1 MPAQTAPEITTPDR
15 RVRVFVSS
23 TLQELAA
30 ERQAVRTAVTRLRL
44 TPVMFE
50 LGARPHPPRELY
62 RAYLAQSD
70 VFVGVYW
77 RRYGWVAPG
86 ERVSGLEDEYLLSG
100 DRPKLIYV
108 KSADDREPRLAE
120 LLERVQADDRAAY
133 KVFERAEELTDL
145 VADDLAVLLTERF
158 TRPVR
163 TAPGGLRSARLPVPP
178 TAIVGREAEAA
189 ALRELLVDPGVRL
202 VTLVGPGGIGKTR
215 LALEVATELAEQ
227 EGGGFDGVWFVDLA
241 PVTDPGQ
248 VPVAVAAALG
258 VRPEGSGPVLDLLAD
273 RLQGRRVLLVLDN
286 FEQVLG
292 AGPAVAALLAA
303 CPEVTVLVTSRT
315 VLRLRGER
323 EVPVAPLGTP
333 AGGAAVGAVAG
344 AAAVRLFVARARE
357 VRPDFELTAQNA
369 AAVAELVRRLDGI
382 PLALEL
388 AAAQLRML
396 TPAVLLRRLGDRL
409 DRSLDLAA
417 GPVDLPR
424 RQRTLRATVDWSYSL
439 LGPAERALLAR
450 LSVFAGAWT
459 LEGADAVGGART
471 AAGGDGART
480 AAEAGGDLDVL
491 GTLSSLVAQSLV
503 SADERAVDEP
513 RFRMLDTVRAYA
525 RERLDERGE
534 RAATLRRLADYLCA
548 FAAEA
553 GPLLE
558 GPDNRE
564 WASRVDDELAD
575 LRAMTRWAVSADDAR
590 TAIRLTAPLFTYWW
604 SRGLLAQQSEA
615 AEQVA
620 ALPSAGRLPPDS
632 AALLLWARGML
643 RIARGDLAGAEPL
656 LRRLVA
662 ATAELGDARLRAH
675 ALAGLG
681 LATGVGATGEAR
693 GLLDEAVATF
703 RRIGDRWGLA
713 FALSASGQVALQH
726 GDPAAATALHR
737 EGLAAAER
745 IGNDFL
751 RAQLL
756 DLLGLDAMA
765 TGDLAEA
772 RSRFAAA
779 AELHAGLLD
788 QEGSAY
794 CLGGFAAVA
803 FAQGRAEAAARLI
816 GAAKHAR
823 EVVGAAV
830 WPGMRPLVEA
840 MDAAVRAAVG
850 DAGYVAALG
859 DGARMRLPDALRYAR
874 EVTA

>member
-1 MPAQTAPEITTPDR
+1 MPGENAPEISTPDR

-23 TLQELAA
+23 TLQELAE
-30 ERQAVRTAVTRLRL
+30 ERRAVRTAITRLRL

-70 VFVGVYW
+70 VFVGIYW

-108 KSADDREPRLAE
+108 KNADDREPRLDE

-133 KVFERAEELTDL
+133 KPFDSPDELAELL
-145 VADDLAVLLTERF
+145 ADDLAVLLTERF

-163 TAPGGLRSARLPVPP
+163 AAPGGLRSARLPVPP
-178 TAIVGREAEAA
+178 TAIVGRAAEAA
-189 ALRELLVDPGVRL
+189 ALGELLADPDVRL

-215 LALEVATELAEQ
+215 LALAVATELADRPE
-227 EGGGFDGVWFVDLA
+227 GFDGVWFVDLA
-241 PVTDPGQ
+241 PVTDAEQ

-258 VRPEGSGPVLDLLAD
+258 VRPEGTAPLLDLLAD

-292 AGPAVAALLAA
+292 AAPGLATLLAA

-323 EVPVAPLGTP
+323 EVPLAPLAEA
-333 AGGAAVGAVAG
+333 AGVE
-344 AAAVRLFVARARE
+344 LFVARARE
-357 VRPDFELTAQNA
+357 VRPDFRLTGPTA

-396 TPAVLLRRLGDRL
+396 TPAALLRRLGDRL

-417 GPVDLPR
+417 GPVDLPG
-424 RQRTLRATVDWSYSL
+424 RQRTLRATVEWSHSL
-439 LGPAERALLAR
+439 LGDDERALLAR

-459 LEGADAVGGART
+459 LEGAEAVGAARPE
-471 AAGGDGART
+471 AGKDGA
-480 AAEAGGDLDVL
+480 GDLSVL
-491 GTLSSLVAQSLV
+491 DTLSSLVAQSLV
-503 SADERAVDEP
+503 STDEQAADEP

-525 RERLDERGE
+525 RERLAERGE
-534 RAATLRRLADYLCA
+534 REATLRRLADYLCA
-548 FAAEA
+548 FAVEA

-558 GPDNRE
+558 GPDNRV
-564 WASRVDDELAD
+564 WTARVDDELAD
-575 LRAMTRWAVSADDAR
+575 LRSLTRWAVAADDAEL
-590 TAIRLTAPLFTYWW
+590 AIKLTSPLFTYWW
-604 SRGLLAQQSEA
+604 SRGLLSQQSEA

-620 ALPSAGRLPPDS
+620 ALPSASRLPPAA
-632 AALLLWARGML
+632 AALLLWARGMF

-656 LRRLVA
+656 LRRLDA
-662 ATAELGDARLRAH
+662 ATAELGDVRLRAH

-681 LATGVGATGEAR
+681 LATATDATDEAR
-693 GLLDEAVATF
+693 ELLDDAVATF
-703 RRIGDRWGLA
+703 RRVGDAWGLA
-713 FALSASGQVALQH
+713 FALSTRGQVALQL
-726 GDPAAATALHR
+726 GDPAAAAALHR

-756 DLLGLDAMA
+756 DQLGLDAMA
-765 TGDLAEA
+765 IGDLAEA

-779 AELHAGLLD
+779 AEVHGGLLD

-803 FAQGRAEAAARLI
+803 FAQGRPGPAATLI

-823 EVVGAAV
+823 DVVGAAV

-840 MDAAVRAAVG
+840 MDAAVRAALG
-850 DAGYVAALG
+850 DAGYAAALAE
-859 DGARMRLPDALRYAR
+859 GAAMRLPDALRHAR

>member
-1 MPAQTAPEITTPDR
+1 MPGENAPEISTPDR

-23 TLQELAA
+23 TLQELAE
-30 ERQAVRTAVTRLRL
+30 ERRAVRAAVSRLRL

-70 VFVGVYW
+70 VFVGIYW

-100 DRPKLIYV
+100 DRPKLMYV
-108 KSADDREPRLAE
+108 KNAADREPRLAE
-120 LLERVQADDRAAY
+120 LLDRVQVDDRAAY
-133 KVFERAEELTDL
+133 KPFDGPEELADL

-163 TAPGGLRSARLPVPP
+163 AAPGGLRTARLPVPP

-189 ALRELLVDPGVRL
+189 ALGELLADPEVRL

-215 LALEVATELAEQ
+215 LALAVAAEAADRPD
-227 EGGGFDGVWFVDLA
+227 GFADGVWFVDLA

-258 VRPEGSGPVLDLLAD
+258 VRPEGTAPLLDLLAD

-292 AGPAVAALLAA
+292 AAPGLATLLAA

-323 EVPVAPLGTP
+323 EVPLAPL
-333 AGGAAVGAVAG
+333 AE
-344 AAAVRLFVARARE
+344 AAAVELFVARARE
-357 VRPDFELTAQNA
+357 VRPDFRLTGATA
-369 AAVAELVRRLDGI
+369 AAVGELVRRLDGI

-424 RQRTLRATVDWSYSL
+424 RQRTLRATVEWSHSL
-439 LGPAERALLAR
+439 LGEAERALLAR

-459 LEGADAVGGART
+459 LDGAEAVGAARPE
-471 AAGGDGART
+471 AGGDGA
-480 AAEAGGDLDVL
+480 GDLSVL
-491 GTLSSLVAQSLV
+491 DTLSSLVAQSLV
-503 SADERAVDEP
+503 SADERAADEP

-525 RERLDERGE
+525 RERLAERGE
-534 RAATLRRLADYLCA
+534 REATLRRLAEHLCA
-548 FAAEA
+548 FAVEA
-553 GPLLE
+553 GPRLE

-564 WASRVDDELAD
+564 WAARVDDELAD
-575 LRAMTRWAVSADDAR
+575 VTSLTRWAVAADDAEL
-590 TAIRLTAPLFTYWW
+590 AIRLTAPLFTYWW

-620 ALPSAGRLPPDS
+620 ALPSASRLPADR
-632 AALLLWARGML
+632 AALLLWARGMF

-662 ATAELGDARLRAH
+662 ATAEVGDVRLRAH

-681 LATGVGATGEAR
+681 LAIASDGATEAR
-693 GLLDEAVATF
+693 QLLDDAVATF
-703 RRIGDRWGLA
+703 RRIGDGWGLA
-713 FALSASGQVALQH
+713 FALSPRGQVALQL
-726 GDPAAATALHR
+726 GDAAAAVALHR

-745 IGNDFL
+745 IDNDFL

-779 AELHAGLLD
+779 AEVHERLLD

-803 FAQGRAEAAARLI
+803 FAQGRPAAAATLI

-823 EVVGAAV
+823 DVVGAAV

-840 MDAAVRAAVG
+840 MDAAVRAALG
-850 DAGYVAALG
+850 DSDYAAALAA
-859 DGARMRLPDALRYAR
+859 GAAMRLPDALRHAR

>member
-1 MPAQTAPEITTPDR
+1 MPYAAGMPGEEISTPDR
-15 RVRVFVSS
+15 RVRIFVSS
-23 TLQELAA
+23 TLQELAD
-30 ERQAVRTAVTRLRL
+30 ERRAVRAAIGRLRL

-70 VFVGVYW
+70 VFVGMYW

-100 DRPKLIYV
+100 DRPKLMYV
-108 KSADDREPRLAE
+108 KNAPDREPRLDE
-120 LLERVQADDRAAY
+120 LLTRVQEDDRAAY
-133 KVFERAEELTDL
+133 KPFDSPQELADL

-163 TAPGGLRSARLPVPP
+163 AAPVGLRTARLPVPP

-189 ALRELLVDPGVRL
+189 ALGELLADPEVRL

-215 LALEVATELAEQ
+215 LALAVATEADRAD
-227 EGGGFDGVWFVDLA
+227 GFDGVWFVDLA
-241 PVTDPGQ
+241 PVTDPEQ

-258 VRPEGSGPVLDLLAD
+258 VRPEGTAPLLDLLAD

-292 AGPAVAALLAA
+292 AAPGLATLLAA

-323 EVPVAPLGTP
+323 EVPLAPL
-333 AGGAAVGAVAG
+333 AE
-344 AAAVRLFVARARE
+344 AAAVELFVARARE
-357 VRPDFELTAQNA
+357 VRPDFRLTGSA
-369 AAVAELVRRLDGI
+369 AATVGALVRRLDGI
-382 PLALEL
+382 PLAVEL

-424 RQRTLRATVDWSYSL
+424 RQRTLRATVEWSHSL
-439 LGPAERALLAR
+439 LGDAERALLAR
-450 LSVFAGAWT
+450 LGVFAGAWT
-459 LEGADAVGGART
+459 LDGAEAVGAV
-471 AAGGDGART
+471 D
-480 AAEAGGDLDVL
+480 GDLDVL
-491 GTLSSLVAQSLV
+491 DTLSSLVAQSLV
-503 SADERAVDEP
+503 SADERAADEP

-525 RERLDERGE
+525 RERLAERGE
-534 RAATLRRLADYLCA
+534 REATLRRLAEHLCA

-558 GPDNRE
+558 GPDNRD
-564 WASRVDDELAD
+564 WAARVDDELAD
-575 LRAMTRWAVSADDAR
+575 VTSLTRWAVAADDAEL
-590 TAIRLTAPLFTYWW
+590 AIRLTAPLFTYWW
-604 SRGLLAQQSEA
+604 SRGLLSQQSEA

-620 ALPSAGRLPPDS
+620 ALPSASRLSPGR
-632 AALLLWARGML
+632 AALLLWARGMF
-643 RIARGDLAGAEPL
+643 RIARGELAGAEPL

-662 ATAELGDARLRAH
+662 ATAELGDVRLRAH

-681 LATGVGATGEAR
+681 LAIATDGAAEAR
-693 GLLDEAVATF
+693 QLLDDAVATF
-703 RRIGDRWGLA
+703 RRIGDAWGLA
-713 FALSASGQVALQH
+713 FALSPRGQVALQL
-726 GDPAAATALHR
+726 GDAAAAVALHR

-745 IGNDFL
+745 IDNDFL

-765 TGDLAEA
+765 TGDLAGA
-772 RSRFAAA
+772 RSRFAAS
-779 AELHAGLLD
+779 AEVHERLLD

-803 FAQGRAEAAARLI
+803 FAQGRPGPAATLI

-823 EVVGAAV
+823 DVVGAAV

-840 MDAAVRAAVG
+840 MDAAVRAALG
-850 DAGYVAALG
+850 DAAYDAALAE
-859 DGARMRLPDALRYAR
+859 GAAMRLPDALRHAR

>member
-1 MPAQTAPEITTPDR
+1 MPAETAPEIISTPDR

-23 TLQELAA
+23 TLQELAD
-30 ERQAVRTAVTRLRL
+30 ERRAVRAAISGLRL

-70 VFVGVYW
+70 VFVGIYW

-86 ERVSGLEDEYLLSG
+86 EPVSGLEDEYLLSG

-108 KSADDREPRLAE
+108 KAAGDREPRLAE
-120 LLERVQADDRAAY
+120 LLQRVQLDDRAAY
-133 KVFERAEELTDL
+133 KPFDTADELAEL

-158 TRPVR
+158 TRPGR
-163 TAPGGLRSARLPVPP
+163 AAPQGLRSARLPVPP

-189 ALRELLVDPGVRL
+189 AVRALLADPAVRL

-215 LALEVATELAEQ
+215 LALAVAAGLTGPDQTA
-227 EGGGFDGVWFVDLA
+227 FDGVWFVDLA
-241 PVTDPGQ
+241 PVTDPAQ
-248 VPVAVAAALG
+248 VPVAIAAALG
-258 VRPEGSGPVLDLLAD
+258 VRPEGTAPLLDLLTD

-292 AGPAVAALLAA
+292 AAPGVAALLAA

-323 EVPVAPLGTP
+323 EVPLASLPD
-333 AGGAAVGAVAG
+333 
-344 AAAVRLFVARARE
+344 AAAVELFVARARE
-357 VRPDFELTAQNA
+357 VRPDFELTAPNA
-369 AAVAELVRRLDGI
+369 AAVAELCRRLDGI

-388 AAAQLRML
+388 AAAQLRL
-396 TPAVLLRRLGDRL
+396 LPPAVLLRRLGDRL

-417 GPVDLPR
+417 GPVDLPS
-424 RQRTLRATVDWSYSL
+424 RQRTLRATVEWSHSL

-459 LEGADAVGGART
+459 LEGADAVGAVRPEAGDDARPEAGDD
-471 AAGGDGART
+471 AAGDI
-480 AAEAGGDLDVL
+480 DVL
-491 GTLSSLVAQSLV
+491 ETLSSLVAQSLA
-503 SADERAVDEP
+503 SADQRAADEP

-525 RERLDERGE
+525 RERLAERGE
-534 RAATLRRLADYLCA
+534 QEATLRRLADYLCA

-553 GPLLE
+553 GPRLA

-564 WASRVDDELAD
+564 WAARVDDELAD
-575 LRAMTRWAVSADDAR
+575 LRSMTRWAITADDAR
-590 TAIRLTAPLFTYWW
+590 TAIRMTAPLFTYWW
-604 SRGLLAQQSEA
+604 SRGLLAQQSDA

-620 ALPSAGRLPPDS
+620 ALPSAAALPPDA
-632 AALLLWARGML
+632 AALLLWARGMF
-643 RIARGDLAGAEPL
+643 RIARGDLAGADPL

-662 ATAELGDARLRAH
+662 ASAEIGDVRLRAH

-681 LATGVGATGEAR
+681 LATSAAATDEAR
-693 GLLDEAVATF
+693 GLLDDAVATF
-703 RRIGDRWGLA
+703 RRLGDRWGLA
-713 FALSASGQVALQH
+713 FALSTRGQVALQQ
-726 GDPAAATALHR
+726 GDAAAATALHR
-737 EGLAAAER
+737 EALAATEQ

-765 TGDLAEA
+765 AGDLAEA

-779 AELHAGLLD
+779 AEVHGGLLD

-803 FAQGRAEAAARLI
+803 FAQGRAQAAGTLI

-840 MDAAVRAAVG
+840 MDAAVQAALG
-850 DAGYVAALG
+850 DAGYAAALG
-859 DGARMRLPDALRYAR
+859 EGARMRLPDALRYAR

>member
-1 MPAQTAPEITTPDR
+1 MPGETAPEISTPDR

-23 TLQELAA
+23 TLQELAE
-30 ERQAVRTAVTRLRL
+30 ERRAVRTAISRLRL

-70 VFVGVYW
+70 VFVGIYW

-86 ERVSGLEDEYLLSG
+86 EPVSGLEDEYLLSG

-108 KSADDREPRLAE
+108 KAAGDREPRLTE
-120 LLERVQADDRAAY
+120 LLHRVQADDRAAY
-133 KVFERAEELTDL
+133 KPFDGPEELTEL
-145 VADDLAVLLTERF
+145 LADDLAVLLTERF

-163 TAPGGLRSARLPVPP
+163 AAPQGLRSARLPVPP

-189 ALRELLVDPGVRL
+189 AVGELLADPAVRL

-215 LALEVATELAEQ
+215 LALEVAAGVAARAGAP
-227 EGGGFDGVWFVDLA
+227 GGVDGVWFVDLA
-241 PVTDPGQ
+241 PVTDPEQ
-248 VPVAVAAALG
+248 VPVALAAALG
-258 VRPEGSGPVLDLLAD
+258 VRPEGTGPLLDLLAD

-292 AGPAVAALLAA
+292 AAPGLATLLAA

-323 EVPVAPLGTP
+323 EVPLASLP
-333 AGGAAVGAVAG
+333 
-344 AAAVRLFVARARE
+344 AAAAIELLVARARE
-357 VRPDFELTAQNA
+357 VRPDFELTGPNA
-369 AAVAELVRRLDGI
+369 AAVAELVHRLDGI

-388 AAAQLRML
+388 AAAQLRL
-396 TPAVLLRRLGDRL
+396 LSPAVLLRRLGDRL

-424 RQRTLRATVDWSYSL
+424 RQRTLRATVEWSHSL

-459 LEGADAVGGART
+459 LEGAEVVGAVDR
-471 AAGGDGART
+471 
-480 AAEAGGDLDVL
+480 DLDVL
-491 GTLSSLVAQSLV
+491 DTLSSLVAQSLV
-503 SADERAVDEP
+503 SADERAADEP

-525 RERLDERGE
+525 RERLAERGE
-534 RAATLRRLADYLCA
+534 RDATLRRLAEYLCG
-548 FAAEA
+548 FADHA
-553 GPLLE
+553 GPLLA

-564 WASRVDDELAD
+564 WAARVDDELAD
-575 LRAMTRWAVSADDAR
+575 LRSMTRWAVATDDAQ
-590 TAIRLTAPLFTYWW
+590 TAIRMTAPLFTYWW

-620 ALPSAGRLPPDS
+620 ALPSAAKLPPAA
-632 AALLLWARGML
+632 AALLLWARGMF

-662 ATAELGDARLRAH
+662 ATAEIGDVRMRAH

-681 LATGVGATGEAR
+681 LATASGATEEVR
-693 GLLDEAVATF
+693 DLLDDAVRTF
-703 RRIGDRWGLA
+703 RRIGDSWGLA
-713 FALSASGQVALQH
+713 FALSTRGQVALQL
-726 GDPAAATALHR
+726 GDPAAAAALHR
-737 EGLAAAER
+737 EALAAADR
-745 IGNDFL
+745 IDNDFL
-751 RAQLL
+751 RAQLQ

-765 TGDLAEA
+765 AGDLAEA

-779 AELHAGLLD
+779 AEVHGELLD

-803 FAQGRAEAAARLI
+803 FAQGKPGPAATLI

-840 MDAAVRAAVG
+840 MDAAVH
-850 DAGYVAALG
+850 AALG
-859 DGARMRLPDALRYAR
+859 DGGYAAALGEGGRMRLPDALRYAR

>member
-1 MPAQTAPEITTPDR
+1 MPGETAPEISTPDR

-23 TLQELAA
+23 TLEELAD
-30 ERQAVRTAVTRLRL
+30 ERRAVRTAVTRLRL

-86 ERVSGLEDEYLLSG
+86 ESVSGLEDEYVLSG

-108 KSADDREPRLAE
+108 KSAADREPRLTD
-120 LLERVQADDRAAY
+120 LLRRVQADDRAAY
-133 KVFERAEELTDL
+133 KPFEGPDELGDL

-163 TAPGGLRSARLPVPP
+163 VAPQGLRSARLPVPP
-178 TAIVGREAEAA
+178 TAIVGREAEVG
-189 ALRELLVDPGVRL
+189 ALGALLADPETRL

-215 LALEVATELAEQ
+215 LALEVAAEIVQ
-227 EGGGFDGVWFVDLA
+227 QPGGGGFDGVWFVDLA
-241 PVTDPGQ
+241 PVTDAAQ
-248 VPVAVAAALG
+248 VPAALAG
-258 VRPEGSGPVLDLLAD
+258 ALGIRPEGTGPLLDLLAD

-292 AGPAVAALLAA
+292 AAPAVATLLAA

-323 EVPVAPLGTP
+323 EVPLASLAIPAAGAP
-333 AGGAAVGAVAG
+333 AAVVAD

-357 VRPDFELTAQNA
+357 VRPDFELTEQNA
-369 AAVAELVRRLDGI
+369 VAVAELCCRLDGI

-409 DRSLDLAA
+409 DRPLDLAA

-424 RQRTLRATVDWSYSL
+424 RQRTLRATVEWSHSL
-439 LGPAERALLAR
+439 LNPAERALLAR
-450 LSVFAGAWT
+450 LSVFTRAWT
-459 LEGADAVGGART
+459 LDGAEAVGAVR
-471 AAGGDGART
+471 AAAGDGA
-480 AAEAGGDLDVL
+480 AGDIDVL
-491 GTLSSLVAQSLV
+491 ETLSGLVAQSLV
-503 SADERAVDEP
+503 STDQRAAGEP

-525 RERLDERGE
+525 RERLAERGE
-534 RAATLRRLADYLCA
+534 REATLRRLADYLCA
-548 FAAEA
+548 FAAAA
-553 GPLLE
+553 GPRLT

-564 WASRVDDELAD
+564 WTARVDDELDD
-575 LRAMTRWAVSADDAR
+575 LRSMTRWAVSADDAQ
-590 TAIRLTAPLFTYWW
+590 TAVRITAPLFTYWW
-604 SRGLLAQQSEA
+604 SRGLLPLQSEA
-615 AEQVA
+615 AERVA
-620 ALPSAGRLPPDS
+620 ALPSASRLPPD
-632 AALLLWARGML
+632 AAAWLLWARGMF

-656 LRRLVA
+656 LRRLVDV
-662 ATAELGDARLRAH
+662 TAGIGDVRLRAH

-681 LATGVGATGEAR
+681 LATSSAATEEAR
-693 GLLDEAVATF
+693 GLLDEAVAAF

-713 FALSASGQVALQH
+713 FALSTRGQVALQH
-726 GDPAAATALHR
+726 GDPAAAAALHR
-737 EGLAAAER
+737 EGLAAAEG

-751 RAQLL
+751 RAQAL

-765 TGDLAEA
+765 AGDLAEA

-779 AELHAGLLD
+779 AEVHGEQLD

-803 FAQGRAEAAARLI
+803 FAKGRAEPAARLI

-840 MDAAVRAAVG
+840 MDAAVQS
-850 DAGYVAALG
+850 ALG
-859 DGARMRLPDALRYAR
+859 DAAYAAALTEGAAMRLPDALRYAR
-874 EVTA
+874 EATE

>member
-1 MPAQTAPEITTPDR
+1 MPGEIAPEITTPDR

-23 TLQELAA
+23 TLQELAN
-30 ERQAVRTAVTRLRL
+30 ERHAVRAAITRLRL

-70 VFVGVYW
+70 VFVGIYW

-86 ERVSGLEDEYLLSG
+86 EAVSGLEDEYLLSG

-108 KSADDREPRLAE
+108 KSADDREPRLTE
-120 LLERVQADDRAAY
+120 LLGRIQDDDRAAY
-133 KVFERAEELTDL
+133 KPFESAAELADL

-158 TRPVR
+158 TRPVPV
-163 TAPGGLRSARLPVPP
+163 APGGLRSARLPVPP
-178 TAIVGREAEAA
+178 TAIVGRETETA
-189 ALRELLVDPGVRL
+189 ALGALLAEPDVRL

-215 LALEVATELAEQ
+215 LALDVATELAASAAHTRTV
-227 EGGGFDGVWFVDLA
+227 FDGVWFVDLA

-258 VRPEGSGPVLDLLAD
+258 VRPEGTGPVLDLLAD

-292 AGPAVAALLAA
+292 AAPAVAALLAA
-303 CPEVTVLVTSRT
+303 CPEATVLVTSRT

-323 EVPVAPLGTP
+323 EVPLAPLAVP
-333 AGGAAVGAVAG
+333 AGGASPAAVAD

-382 PLALEL
+382 PLAVEL

-409 DRSLDLAA
+409 DRSLDLGA
-417 GPVDLPR
+417 GPVDLPD
-424 RQRTLRATVDWSYSL
+424 RQRTLRATVEWSHSL

-450 LSVFAGAWT
+450 LSVFTGAWT
-459 LEGADAVGGART
+459 LEGADAVGSV
-471 AAGGDGART
+471 
-480 AAEAGGDLDVL
+480 EGDLDVL
-491 GTLSSLVAQSLV
+491 DTLSSLVAQSLV
-503 SADERAVDEP
+503 SADERAADEP

-525 RERLDERGE
+525 RERLAERGE
-534 RAATLRRLADYLCA
+534 REATLRRLSDYLCA
-548 FAAEA
+548 FAAAA
-553 GPLLE
+553 GPRLE
-558 GPDNRE
+558 GPDNRQ
-564 WASRVDDELAD
+564 WASRVDDELTD
-575 LRAMTRWAVSADDAR
+575 LRSMTRWAIAADDAE

-604 SRGLLAQQSEA
+604 SRGLLSQQSEA
-615 AEQVA
+615 AEEVA
-620 ALPSAGRLPPDS
+620 ALPSAARLPPAA
-632 AALLLWARGML
+632 AALLLWARGMF
-643 RIARGDLAGAEPL
+643 RIARGDLAGADPL

-662 ATAELGDARLRAH
+662 ATAELGDVRLRAH

-681 LATGVGATGEAR
+681 LATAGAATGEAR
-693 GLLDEAVATF
+693 GLLDEAVSTF
-703 RRIGDRWGLA
+703 RRLGDRWGLA
-713 FALSASGQVALQH
+713 FALSTRGQVALQA
-726 GDPAAATALHR
+726 GDPAEAAVLHR
-737 EGLAAAER
+737 EGLAAAEQIR
-745 IGNDFL
+745 NDFL

-765 TGDLAEA
+765 AGDLAEA

-779 AELHAGLLD
+779 AEVHGRLLD

-803 FAQGRAEAAARLI
+803 FAQGRAEPAARLI

-823 EVVGAAV
+823 QVVGAAV
-830 WPGMRPLVEA
+830 WPGMRPMVEA

-850 DAGYVAALG
+850 DAAYEAALG
-859 DGARMRLPDALRYAR
+859 DGARMRLPDALRHAR
-874 EVTA
+874 EVIK